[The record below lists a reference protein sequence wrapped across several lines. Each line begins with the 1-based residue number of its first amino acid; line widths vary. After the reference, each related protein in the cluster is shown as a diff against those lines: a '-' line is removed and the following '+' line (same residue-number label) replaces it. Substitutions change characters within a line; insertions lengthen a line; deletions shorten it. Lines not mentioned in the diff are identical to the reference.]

1 MRKLRKLRLTKKH
14 SITNR
19 IFFTFEQILNDCCCR
34 NEKIRTYNF
43 NRHML
48 TDHRLGESRV
58 VPNIVSYLS
67 GDYGFSILT
76 EFKES
81 LEKLDIEDKFEE
93 IIRPFSSS

>member
-1 MRKLRKLRLTKKH
+1 
-14 SITNR
+14 
-19 IFFTFEQILNDCCCR
+19 
-34 NEKIRTYNF
+34 
-43 NRHML
+43 ML

-81 LEKLDIEDKFEE
+81 LEKLDIEDKLEE

>member
-1 MRKLRKLRLTKKH
+1 MCKPQKYSSISCSYSLT
-14 SITNR
+14 N
-19 IFFTFEQILNDCCCR
+19 IFSPPNDCFCR

-81 LEKLDIEDKFEE
+81 LEKLDIGDKFEE